1 MLPTCDPGEFFV
13 TCLWNTLLVHPLI
26 NLLVLADYFVHDFG
40 LAVVIVTI
48 AIRLALFPV
57 FRAQVRS
64 SRAMQ
69 ELAPALNDI
78 KKKYDKDRARLNEE
92 QMKLYRERGINPA
105 GGCLPMLVFFPVL
118 FAMYAAFQQVGGL
131 TGAHALT
138 VQELRDKVLWPFIP
152 TPEGLGPSDTID
164 LTAHWLPWIANLAHP
179 DHTWVLPVIGGIGLL
194 PIISALL
201 QLVASIQA
209 LPRNPTQTD
218 DPTQRMMQSMTYY
231 FPLITIVFFKDLA
244 AGVFIYYITTTL
256 FQIIQQYFV
265 MGWGQLPRWLPF
277 LRTIPTPAD
286 KEMARR
292 ERAAIR
298 EAEADMEAAEAP
310 GAQAQRR
317 ESARNG
323 NGQRRRRRG
332 KKR

>member
-1 MLPTCDPGEFFV
+1 MPPIV
-13 TCLWNTLLVHPLI
+13 TEVWNALLVYPLI
-26 NLLVLADYFVHDFG
+26 NLLILADYFVHDFG
-40 LAVVIVTI
+40 LAVVIVTV

-78 KKKYDKDRARLNEE
+78 KKKYGKDRQQLMQE
-92 QMKLYRERGINPA
+92 QQKLYAERGISPI

-138 VQELRDKVLWPFIP
+138 IQELRDHVLWPFIP
-152 TPEGLGPSDTID
+152 TPDLPADATID
-164 LTAHWLPWIANLAHP
+164 LSAHWLPWITSLAHP
-179 DHTWVLPVIGGIGLL
+179 DHVFFNFIGPL

-209 LPRNPTQTD
+209 LPRNPAQTD
-218 DPTQRMMQSMTYY
+218 DPTQQTMQSMTYY
-231 FPLITIVFFKDLA
+231 LPLITVVFFKDLA
-244 AGVFIYYITTTL
+244 AGVFIYYITTTI

-265 MGWGQLPRWLPF
+265 MRWGQLPRFIPPLAN
-277 LRTIPTPAD
+277 IPTPAD
-286 KEMARR
+286 KTMRAR
-292 ERAAIR
+292 ERAAIV
-298 EAEADMEAAEAP
+298 EAEQDMEEPLAMAAS
-310 GAQAQRR
+310 G
-317 ESARNG
+317 RNASG
-323 NGQRRRRRG
+323 GGGRRRG
-332 KKR
+332 RRRKR